1 MHNFNGIVSESY
13 LVKKIKINTLSVN
26 TFSDEIV
33 TKNFVNVKVQI
44 MQSIDF

>member
-13 LVKKIKINTLSVN
+13 LVKKIKINTLRVN